1 MKDTTDAA
9 LIYRHFRQLPG
20 SEYIASEHAIA
31 GLVKWLIRKQPR
43 QLLEV
48 GAGIGTLTFTCLA
61 TLQQIKARVAS
72 YDFQLTSLEGNAFCL
87 SALQQ
92 NLSEQW
98 GRFELTQ
105 NSPAFAALP
114 TRFDFVIID
123 GGEQDSAFV
132 SKVAPR
138 GIIYIEGF
146 MGKKHELIAA
156 THRQRPYVGTNF
168 RSKDRKSS
176 YWIYQFEPRLPEII
190 WFGANTFYNRIRSR
204 LQRWGKYDP
213 ESAKLVK

>member
-9 LIYRHFRQLPG
+9 LIYHHFRQLPG
-20 SEYIASEHAIA
+20 SDYIASEHAIA
-31 GLVKWLIRKQPR
+31 GLIKWLTRKQPR
-43 QLLEV
+43 RLLEV

-61 TLQQIKARVAS
+61 TLHPIKARAPG

-87 SALQQ
+87 SVLPE

-98 GRFELTQ
+98 ERFELTQ
-105 NSPAFAALP
+105 NSPVFAAMPIL
-114 TRFDFVIID
+114 FDFVIID
-123 GGEQDSAFV
+123 GGEQDPAFV

-168 RSKDRKSS
+168 RSRDRKSS

-190 WFGANTFYNRIRSR
+190 WFSVNTFYNRVRSS
-204 LQRWGKYDP
+204 LQRRGKPTPP
-213 ESAKLVK
+213 ELSQ